1 MLVKTIVD
9 EDFSNYKKPSM
20 VIGCISCNFKCCKEA
35 NIPVSICQNE
45 PIYLQPNIDI
55 SIDEII
61 DRYINN
67 PISKTVVFGGL
78 EPMLQFEDIIL
89 FLHKF
94 RNVYHCND
102 DVVIYT
108 GYYEYEII
116 GEIKTLQ
123 HYPNVIVKFG
133 RFKPNE
139 QKHYDETL
147 GIELISS
154 NQYAKK
160 IS

>member
-9 EDFSNYKKPSM
+9 EDFSNYKKPAM

-35 NIPVSICQNE
+35 NIPISVCQNQ
-45 PIYLQPNIDI
+45 PIYSQKNIDI
-55 SIDEII
+55 SIDKII

-67 PISKTVVFGGL
+67 NISKSVVFGGL
-78 EPMLQFEDIIL
+78 EPMLQFEDVIK

-94 RNVYHCND
+94 RNEYHLND

-108 GYYEYEII
+108 GYYENEII
-116 GEIKTLQ
+116 GEIKSLQ
-123 HYPNVIVKFG
+123 HYPNIIVKFG
-133 RFKPNE
+133 RFKPNDR
-139 QKHYDETL
+139 KHYDEIL
-147 GIELISS
+147 GVDLISS

>member
-20 VIGCISCNFKCCKEA
+20 VIGCAFCNFKCCKEA
-35 NIPVSICQNE
+35 NIPISVCQNE
-45 PIYLQPNIDI
+45 PIFYQPNIDI

-67 PISKTVVFGGL
+67 PISKAIVFGGL
-78 EPMLQFEDIIL
+78 EPILQIEDIIL
-89 FLHKF
+89 FLHRF
-94 RNVYHCND
+94 RNIHHCND

-108 GYYEYEII
+108 GYYEYEIT
-116 GEIKTLQ
+116 GEIASLQ

-139 QKHYDETL
+139 KKHYDEVL
-147 GIELISS
+147 GVELISN